1 MYWSKH
7 SARLGAPYAALV
19 GAPGGARTAPEDA
32 RTAPEDARIAHGGAL
47 GSMMSPGIADCIRY
61 KSTLL
66 LLPDRE
72 SFLTIFQRYLSLQ
85 APPCYLSFQD
95 TS

>member
-32 RTAPEDARIAHGGAL
+32 RTAPEDAL

-72 SFLTIFQRYLSLQ
+72 SFLTIFQRYL
-85 APPCYLSFQD
+85 
-95 TS
+95 